1 MLLTGLAPQQ
11 FCFALSVSG
20 EGQRLPEDST
30 VWTVEWAINGNY
42 NYVAGHPGSFSSV
55 FGRSLPPEPGSART
69 LRNGGF
75 GYLHY
80 TLSAWE
86 SEEAMQAFVRAG
98 AHLTAM
104 KSSRAL
110 STEIRAYTFVAD
122 SMPSWQEARR
132 LLSAHGKVLSF

>member
-1 MLLTGLAPQQ
+1 MVITVT
-11 FCFALSVSG
+11 SI
-20 EGQRLPEDST
+20 RL
-30 VWTVEWAINGNY
+30 
-42 NYVAGHPGSFSSV
+42 
-55 FGRSLPPEPGSART
+55 RSLWGYFRLSLFGLNIQRQLKTQPGFLKS
-69 LRNGGF
+69 RNRGF

-86 SEEAMQAFVRAG
+86 SEEAMREFVRAG

-110 STEIRAYTFVAD
+110 GREIRTYTFVAD
-122 SMPSWQEARR
+122 SMPGWEEAQR